1 MTAKEY
7 CDAKNNQITH
17 EVTVR
22 RFDESKLHIGAAY
35 KVFQVYNDP
44 ATGYGRKFLFNG
56 ILQSVKDHG
65 KEIVLVTSK
74 TSDPTPEQLYR
85 IFEFSIDET
94 PTMMAVTIDIDNIA
108 DGHVTIQSYYSSDV
122 VTSSIDTEVDKNYTE
137 DVDYR

>member
-7 CDAKNNQITH
+7 CDAKNSNITR

-44 ATGYGRKFLFNG
+44 TTGYGRKFLFNG
-56 ILQSVKDHG
+56 ILQSIKDHG
-65 KEIVLVTSK
+65 KKIVLVTSR

-85 IFEFSIDET
+85 VFEFLIDEM
-94 PTMMAVTIDIDNIA
+94 PTMMSVTIDIDNIA
-108 DGHVTIQSYYSSDV
+108 DGYVTIQPYYSCGEI
-122 VTSSIDTEVDKNYTE
+122 TSSIDTEVDKNYTE